1 MSSENKNETKLSCRE
16 VKRRFALQQKNQ
28 SEGASIGNEREALQ
42 FHLSNCNTCAK
53 EHRLLSLTRT
63 VLDLAASPEFIE
75 PNKEFFV
82 ALKARIARGTEI
94 PVVVRNNAEESW
106 SALWLTARQL
116 MPALAMIL
124 LVIIGATLLWQQPV
138 SSETTVE
145 AQYKV
150 RGLTTGDMLDRIVA
164 EERIV
169 AAEEKGNDK

>member
-16 VKRRFALQQKNQ
+16 VKRRFALQQKSQ

-94 PVVVRNNAEESW
+94 PVVVRN
-106 SALWLTARQL
+106 
-116 MPALAMIL
+116 
-124 LVIIGATLLWQQPV
+124 
-138 SSETTVE
+138 
-145 AQYKV
+145 
-150 RGLTTGDMLDRIVA
+150 
-164 EERIV
+164 
-169 AAEEKGNDK
+169 